1 MTQTI
6 SMKESSGKQTAL
18 ASYNS
23 GDATNVAELAQ
34 KAQEK
39 NKKQEEE
46 KALATSK
53 KSKSSLANR

>member
-1 MTQTI
+1 
-6 SMKESSGKQTAL
+6 MKESSGKQTAL